1 MEKEENRASKQ
12 EVEDGIGIENSTI
25 GYDPNRIPAS
35 IFSTKPTNPSEWSVA
50 SNESLFSIHMP
61 NNSFSRDYAILY
73 GKSVDLQ
80 DSQLR
85 MSGELPRLDEWNK
98 SQLKSSELIGL
109 PVKSSHVKPQQDIR
123 KRIKYW
129 QQKHLG
135 QPDVVTTNKTDI
147 TKTLSSPHTFP
158 SPPRF
163 SHDSGNN
170 SANSFAFPLL
180 LNDHGKPESLK
191 VVPEKPEPPASRSE
205 DLKLTS
211 NASETRWFS
220 FVMCWPKCC

>member
-1 MEKEENRASKQ
+1 MDKEENRVSKQ
-12 EVEDGIGIENSTI
+12 EVEDGIGIGNSTI

-73 GKSVDLQ
+73 GKSADLQ
-80 DSQLR
+80 DFQLR

-109 PVKSSHVKPQQDIR
+109 PSVVEETWPSLDQHEMGKQ
-123 KRIKYW
+123 
-129 QQKHLG
+129 G
-135 QPDVVTTNKTDI
+135 QPNVVSANQMVI
-147 TKTLSSPHTFP
+147 TKIVSSPHTFS

-163 SHDSGNN
+163 SHDIRNN
-170 SANSFAFPLL
+170 SASSFVFPL
-180 LNDHGKPESLK
+180 
-191 VVPEKPEPPASRSE
+191 
-205 DLKLTS
+205 
-211 NASETRWFS
+211 
-220 FVMCWPKCC
+220 